1 MPGEYSQEALRAHF
15 ENTNKRLAD
24 IEHQLKR
31 VSDNL
36 GLSYATF
43 SEQFEVPEEVAQ
55 LAASGDQL
63 GAVKRLR
70 ELTGASLEQARDI
83 VAGL

>member
-1 MPGEYSQEALRAHF
+1 
-15 ENTNKRLAD
+15 
-24 IEHQLKR
+24 
-31 VSDNL
+31 
-36 GLSYATF
+36 
-43 SEQFEVPEEVAQ
+43 VAQ
-55 LAASGDQL
+55 ALDGGALLD

>member
-1 MPGEYSQEALRAHF
+1 MPGEYSQEALHRRF
-15 ENTNKRLAD
+15 D
-24 IEHQLKR
+24 
-31 VSDNL
+31 
-36 GLSYATF
+36 
-43 SEQFEVPEEVAQ
+43 
-55 LAASGDQL
+55 

>member
-31 VSDNL
+31 LSDAA
-36 GLSYATF
+36 GLPYATF
-43 SEQFEVPEEVAQ
+43 TEEFEVPDDVVQ
-55 LAASGDQL
+55 LAAAGDQL